1 MRTIPR
7 CGVPAMLAL
16 VAGCASTPHG
26 GGLPAPEQP
35 QSTQPQPKAQAQ
47 QRRPPDR
54 NLSGFS
60 VAFREGYVD
69 GCSSGRNGGTRR
81 DEGRYKLDLDYVMG
95 WNDGFSVCRR

>member
-1 MRTIPR
+1 MRSIER
-7 CGVPAMLAL
+7 YGVAAMLAL
-16 VAGCASTPHG
+16 VAGCASTPPG
-26 GGLPAPEQP
+26 GGLSAPEP
-35 QSTQPQPKAQAQ
+35 QSTQPQPQPQVQ